1 MNSEPV
7 TQNTE
12 FNFPLGPW
20 DICLLVH
27 QKVLQNHL
35 LFFNSLANQPKDD
48 ISKRTN
54 LVVAKEFLAVLS
66 VPVTIQPKHDW
77 LKED

>member
-12 FNFPLGPW
+12 FNFPLGPFF
-20 DICLLVH
+20 LVH
-27 QKVLQNHL
+27 KKVFQNHL

-66 VPVTIQPKHDW
+66 VPMTIQPKHD
-77 LKED
+77 